1 MNDSGQFKKKL
12 IFAAKTLLRTITILL
27 NTTLLPVIIIVVI
40 LAGAVYF
47 ITIKDGI
54 YKEEDWSNVPYAAAK
69 NISSA
74 NIGENGKINSGYTAQ
89 EIWDKNIEEKG
100 SVNLY
105 LDNAEQLAKLMNAEL
120 VTQFLDTRENP
131 DEPIDWD
138 EMNKVDS
145 KEVQGIIKLK
155 RADSDGNIKTMTYVD
170 PETFQDY
177 IERYN
182 KSGDESIK
190 NEALSHFTIEQ
201 GDDSDSE
208 DSENIG
214 IVQGTG
220 KFTQYTDLTETQIKQ
235 IASLCQQE
243 QGTTKGAAAEAS
255 LMANRFEMVGKRW
268 GTGGSG
274 LYNYIRNCRW
284 WAHAS
289 EYMDKKNASKEVVD
303 AVRAV
308 LVNGKRTLPK
318 YIDEHDC
325 ISDIS
330 SAINKG
336 QAIDVNSRSEYKQ
349 CVTKLNNRYGAKYTF
364 YCFPTE
370 GSDPFGY
377 TSKKSRKKYGDA
389 YYDFDTGELVNG
401 KDDDTDT
408 TDENSKS
415 DNKEDD
421 SKTNSSDSTNTWKW
435 PTDGTTISSKYGPR
449 NSPTAGASSDHKGID
464 ISVPEGTNVYACEDG
479 EVTIATNSE
488 SAGNYIAISHGNG
501 YVSKYM
507 HNSQLKV
514 KVGDKVK
521 KGDVIALSGN
531 TGIST
536 GAHLHFQIERDEN
549 PVDPMTFKYDNG
561 NGSGDSGVGTNSDN
575 INSDTSTSNYYAK
588 VATWEET
595 TDKVETNDPE
605 VEPSSNSTYNMTT
618 TNINYQS
625 AVSQYT
631 MPFDYLWALL
641 VIGEDKNFVLQ
652 LADLV
657 YGSEIE
663 ITVHDNLTV
672 NTDVQVDTYTKKT
685 RTDTSG
691 QVTISYGQGSSV
703 QNVSESGSWSDE
715 ESNDYKTTNTT
726 ITKTN
731 TLDIALTK
739 ANVWI
744 VNYTQEYKYKKPTTD
759 ITENEE
765 KLDDENYKDQPDST
779 SNEDTYNHVNNLM
792 EEKKKS
798 DTEETYDFV
807 EGKIDKID
815 TKIYHATVNK
825 NRKTTNTV
833 ETTKY
838 VSSPGKTK
846 EKTDKDSKEENFVT
860 IFLKDECRKAK
871 NFILEVP
878 SWLYEILESNEK
890 TADMVDLTK
899 YLLYKATGTDYGV
912 KEYDFNVY
920 EPSDFEEITTGTEGG
935 LSLSTTKFDK
945 ATFKKALQEYYNK
958 TKNEDFKKNFLD
970 KVDEL
975 YDSSISNN
983 INPELVVITAKAEG
997 NFKETGGAYNYW
1009 GIGVPNGALSGSGF
1023 SGLSDGI
1030 AGYAKTIKKY
1040 ETGSYASMIRQ
1051 RYKERKAAGCNPN
1064 GYGMPGTLSGM
1075 QSIYSSLGKH
1085 EEGSAGAGGYYY
1097 MDPDRAGVKTIY
1109 STHQEFLEKC
1119 KNKGGEHAEGK
1130 PATVWE
1136 QGQYTAWQVEKK
1148 LEIWKDIFGKYGSVD
1163 STSSDVNI
1171 GKSEVPSNIA
1181 NGTESQ
1187 KMKYLFPNGIPSNKK
1202 DMDKYMTSVKVA
1214 MTNKQGK
1221 KYEGKVSVHK
1231 SLAKDVQEV
1240 FKATQ
1245 DAGFKI
1251 YEVGGYCYRYMNN
1264 GAVPKKLS
1272 HHSYGVAVDINVN
1285 ENYSRNGSKIYAGS
1299 FWNPSKSEYSIP
1311 KNGALVKA
1319 FKAKGWKWG
1328 GNWSGNYQDYM
1339 HFSFTGN

>member
-1 MNDSGQFKKKL
+1 MNDSSEFKKKL
-12 IFAAKTLLRTITILL
+12 IATIKMILKMISRVLLTILL
-27 NTTLLPVIIIVVI
+27 PVFIVIVI
-40 LAGAVYF
+40 LASSLYF
-47 ITIKDGI
+47 ITYDDGA
-54 YKEEDWSNVPYAAAK
+54 YKEGDLGNVPYAAAQ
-69 NISSA
+69 STGSVGV
-74 NIGENGKINSGYTAQ
+74 GEDGKINSEYTAQ
-89 EIWDKNIEEKG
+89 EIWDKNKENKG
-100 SVNLY
+100 RVNLY

-131 DEPIDWD
+131 DDPIDWD

-155 RADSDGNIKTMTYVD
+155 RADADGNTRTMTYID

-190 NEALSHFTIEQ
+190 NEILSHFTLEQ
-201 GDDSDSE
+201 GDSSDSENSENSE

-220 KFTQYTDLTETQIKQ
+220 KFTQYSDLTESQIKQ

-289 EYMDKKNASKEVVD
+289 EYMDKQNARKEVVD

-325 ISDIS
+325 ISDIN

-349 CVTKLNNRYGAKYTF
+349 YVTKLKNRYGAKYTF

-401 KDDDTDT
+401 KEEDTDTT
-408 TDENSKS
+408 TDENSTS
-415 DNKEDD
+415 DN
-421 SKTNSSDSTNTWKW
+421 TNTWKW
-435 PTDGTTISSKYGPR
+435 PTEGTTISSKYGPR
-449 NSPTAGASSDHKGID
+449 SSPTAGASSDHKGVD

-479 EVTIATNSE
+479 KVTIAMNSE
-488 SAGNYIAISHGNG
+488 SAGNYIAIDHGNG

-536 GAHLHFQIERDEN
+536 GAHLHFQIEQN
-549 PVDPMTFKYDNG
+549 GNAVDPMTFKYDNG
-561 NGSGDSGVGTNSDN
+561 NGDGSSTNSESQKGNDKG
-575 INSDTSTSNYYAK
+575 SSSKYYAK
-588 VATWEET
+588 VATWSET
-595 TDKVETNDPE
+595 TDTVESNDPE
-605 VEPSSNSTYNMTT
+605 VENSSNTTYNMTS

-625 AVSQYT
+625 VVSQYT

-641 VIGEDKNFVLQ
+641 VVGEDKDFVLQ

-691 QVTISYGQGSSV
+691 QVTISYGQGSAV
-703 QNVSESGSWSDE
+703 QNVPASGSWSDE
-715 ESNDYKTTNTT
+715 ESNDYQTTNTT

-744 VNYTQEYKYKKPTTD
+744 VNYTQEYTYQKPTTD
-759 ITENEE
+759 TSGNET
-765 KLDDENYKDQPDST
+765 KLDDENYKDKPDST
-779 SNEDTYNHVNNLM
+779 SNEDTYNHVNDLL
-792 EEKKKS
+792 EEKKGAE
-798 DTEETYDFV
+798 TEETYDFV
-807 EGKIDKID
+807 EGNINSID
-815 TKIYHATVNK
+815 TKVYHATVNK

-833 ETTKY
+833 ETTEYK
-838 VSSPGKTK
+838 SSPGKTI
-846 EKTDKDSKEENFVT
+846 EKTNKKTNEDSEEENFVT
-860 IFLKDECRKAK
+860 IFLKDECMKARKL
-871 NFILEVP
+871 ILEVP
-878 SWLYEILESNEK
+878 SWLYEILASSEK
-890 TADMVDLTK
+890 TADMIDLTK
-899 YLLYKATGTDYGV
+899 YLLYKATGNDYGV

-920 EPSDFEEITTGTEGG
+920 EPSDFEEVDTGTEGG

-958 TKNEDFKKNFLD
+958 TKNADFKKNFLD

-975 YDSSISNN
+975 YDSSVSNN
-983 INPELVVITAKAEG
+983 VNPELVVITAKAEG

-1009 GIGVPNGALSGSGF
+1009 GIGVPNGASSGSGF
-1023 SGLSDGI
+1023 SSLSDGI

-1040 ETGSYASMIRQ
+1040 ETGSYAAMIKQ
-1051 RYKERKAAGCNPN
+1051 KYKERKAAGCNPN

-1130 PATVWE
+1130 PATIWE

-1181 NGTESQ
+1181 NGTASQ
-1187 KMKYLFPNGIPSNKK
+1187 KMKYLFPNGTPSNKN

-1221 KYEGKVSVHK
+1221 KYEGTVRVHK

-1264 GAVPKKLS
+1264 DSVPKKLS
-1272 HHSYGVAVDINVN
+1272 YHSYGIAVDINVN
-1285 ENYSRNGSKIYAGS
+1285 ENYSRKGSKVYAGS